1 MWSMLAP
8 LAGKLGGALASQ
20 AGKGLMG
27 LIGGG
32 SLMNKG
38 VNQAKNIA
46 GGLGNEESIRSPF
59 SNSQNILNRL
69 GDITQYSGRGMD
81 IATQSG
87 NQAVR
92 SAAMMGSQGGSAANA
107 IKARLKTNAVGD
119 IYGAYNQS
127 MQDTVL
133 PGQMK
138 VDENVFS
145 ELNKQNA
152 EKRNINMNLAQ
163 GNIDMGNSLIPNLSE
178 TIYGKKGIL
187 GSIGNKLKSFG

>member
-1 MWSMLAP
+1 MWGM
-8 LAGKLGGALASQ
+8 LAGKAGELLKSKLGQGLIGFAGGGALMKR
-20 AGKGLMG
+20 G
-27 LIGGG
+27 ID
-32 SLMNKG
+32 
-38 VNQAKNIA
+38 QAKNIA
-46 GGLGNEESIRSPF
+46 GGLGNEETIRTPF

-69 GDITQYSGRGMD
+69 SDITQYSGRGMD

-92 SAAMMGSQGGSAANA
+92 SAAMMGNQGGSAANA
-107 IKARLKTNAVGD
+107 IKARLKNSAVGD

-133 PGQMK
+133 PGQMR
-138 VDENVFS
+138 VDENVFG

-163 GNIDMGNSLIPNLSE
+163 GNIDMGNSLIPNLSGAL
-178 TIYGKKGIL
+178 YGKTGIL
-187 GSIGNKLKSFG
+187 GSIGSKLKSFG